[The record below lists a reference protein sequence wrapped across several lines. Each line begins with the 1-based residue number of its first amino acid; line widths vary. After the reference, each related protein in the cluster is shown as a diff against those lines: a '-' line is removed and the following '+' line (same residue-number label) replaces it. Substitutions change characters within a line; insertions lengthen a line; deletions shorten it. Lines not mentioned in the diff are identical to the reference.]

1 MPIEKLWW
9 QWLQVINTNIASLN
23 AQRNPFRTQLQLES
37 ALQLLSAGLRVEI
50 AKDGAAWLAIASRME
65 IHSRYVAIAVDNVN
79 GDIAARGM
87 PIVGFASSL

>member
-1 MPIEKLWW
+1 MPIEKLSW

-50 AKDGAAWLAIASRME
+50 AKDGAVGLVIATR
-65 IHSRYVAIAVDNVN
+65 VAIAVDNVN
-79 GDIAARGM
+79 GDITARGM
-87 PIVGFASSL
+87 PIAGFASPLSD